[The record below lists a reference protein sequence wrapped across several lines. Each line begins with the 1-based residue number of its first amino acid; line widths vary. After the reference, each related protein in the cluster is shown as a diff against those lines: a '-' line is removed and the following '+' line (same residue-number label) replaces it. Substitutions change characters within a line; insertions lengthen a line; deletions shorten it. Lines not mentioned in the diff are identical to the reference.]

1 MKHKP
6 LFESLLLV
14 ILGVVLTEY
23 GQTQGTGA
31 GKIAVLNPAIAPA
44 MAKRIPLPPR
54 LDALEGKTLYMVDIK
69 WGDSATSIYEEMRDW
84 FAKNMPSVKPV
95 IKSKNG
101 SYSQDDPEL
110 WKEIAQ
116 NGQAAIIGI
125 AG

>member
-1 MKHKP
+1 MKHK
-6 LFESLLLV
+6 LLLVSFLLV
-14 ILGVVLTEY
+14 ILGVILTGY
-23 GQTQGTGA
+23 GQTQGAGT
-31 GKIAVLNPAIAPA
+31 GKIAVMNPAIAPA

-54 LDALEGKTLYMVDIK
+54 LDTLEGKTIYMVDIR

-84 FAKNMPSVKPV
+84 FTQNMPSVKPV
-95 IKSKNG
+95 IKSKKG
-101 SYSQDDPEL
+101 SYTQDDPEL